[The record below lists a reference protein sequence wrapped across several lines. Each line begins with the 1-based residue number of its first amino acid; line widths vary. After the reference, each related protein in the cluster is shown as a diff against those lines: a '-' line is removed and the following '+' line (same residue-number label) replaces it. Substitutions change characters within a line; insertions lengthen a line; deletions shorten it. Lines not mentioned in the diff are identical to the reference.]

1 MAGMGGSG
9 LAARVIEGVYGLKL
23 PCPLIRINDY
33 DLPAWVNEKTLV
45 ICSAFSGTT
54 EEPLEILR
62 QALEKKAK
70 VMTIGAGATIIE
82 IAQKEKIPYYKIN
95 PVYNPSKQPRM
106 AVGYSLVG
114 QLVMVSKTGAISI
127 TKKEITEMMDAMV
140 KVQENLLVSVKES
153 ENSAKQMAKKLYEKK
168 VVFAAARHMMG
179 GAHVVKNQMN
189 ENAKNF
195 AAIFDIPELNH
206 HLMEGLRYPD
216 SNRRDLIYIFLESN
230 LYPERIQKRF
240 AITKDVVSKNNVEVV
255 SWKAHSSNQLS
266 QAFEFIQ
273 FGSFVNLYLAMLND
287 LDPAPIPWVDYFKTQ
302 LGQSLGEFK

>member
-1 MAGMGGSG
+1 
-9 LAARVIEGVYGLKL
+9 
-23 PCPLIRINDY
+23 
-33 DLPAWVNEKTLV
+33 
-45 ICSAFSGTT
+45 
-54 EEPLEILR
+54 
-62 QALEKKAK
+62 
-70 VMTIGAGATIIE
+70 
-82 IAQKEKIPYYKIN
+82 
-95 PVYNPSKQPRM
+95 
-106 AVGYSLVG
+106 
-114 QLVMVSKTGAISI
+114 MVSKTGAISI

-216 SNRRDLIYIFLESN
+216 SNSRDLIYVFLDSN